1 MTSVV
6 MHQYAEV
13 ESPTFDIKKMSM
25 SIEMDSDRGTNSQEE
40 CCHSHVSYC
49 VGQTDLKGEVR
60 RCVSA
65 IGFYAYDTTCN
76 ALEWGVGIFIV
87 QILWVMGYWMLG

>member
-1 MTSVV
+1 

-13 ESPTFDIKKMSM
+13 DSPTFDIKKMSM
-25 SIEMDSDRGTNSQEE
+25 SMEIDSDRGTNSQEE

-65 IGFYAYDTTCN
+65 KRVYVYSLLC
-76 ALEWGVGIFIV
+76 LWRWG
-87 QILWVMGYWMLG
+87 